1 MEKEKRQIYEELL
14 MERDQ
19 LRKEGVQSWITY
31 KQMFGQL
38 TAEVFEEQV
47 ACIRC
52 KKTIGFLQKARNWNN
67 AVNAEELDNYL
78 ERVMRPYKL
87 RLDRMLR
94 DAEAV
99 KETEVATPYEVKR
112 SKELYRRL
120 ARMLHPDLNPWTD
133 ESETLQELWLR
144 VQDAYDGNDVKTL
157 LELEVLVRKELREVG
172 WEGEDPE
179 IADLDDRIRETE
191 EEIEQIRNTEPYT
204 LKDLVCDPEKCAA
217 KREELEKELTSFRE
231 YHSRLKQKMLALM
244 QEGGIEIHVD
254 GTDD

>member
-1 MEKEKRQIYEELL
+1 MEKEKRRIYEELL

-52 KKTIGFLQKARNWNN
+52 KKTIAYLQKARNWNKG
-67 AVNAEELDNYL
+67 VKAEDLDNYL
-78 ERVMRPYKL
+78 ERVMKPYKVQL
-87 RLDRMLR
+87 ERLLR

-99 KETEVATPYEVKR
+99 KETETATPYEVKR

-120 ARMLHPDLNPWTD
+120 ARMLHPDLNPCTD
-133 ESETLQELWLR
+133 GSEILQELWLR

-157 LELEVLVRKELREVG
+157 LELEVLVRKELRELG
-172 WEGEDPE
+172 WEGEDQE
-179 IADLDDRIRETE
+179 ISDLDDRIRETE

-217 KREELEKELTSFRE
+217 KQEELEKERTSFRE
-231 YHSRLKQKMLALM
+231 YHSRLKQKMLELM

-254 GTDD
+254 GTDN